1 MAGQLRIRNF
11 LPARVSGDIR
21 TDPVAAMTTSMNR
34 IGFVVSDIGNL
45 IVDMYQDKIDTVKNA
60 RRGRTLSKDKAREG
74 KIEKRIAPEV
84 KKQAEKE
91 TGNSDKKA
99 ATWIEKLL
107 SPFVWILE
115 KAAIWFTLDF
125 VSNPKNKEFLG
136 KTLNVIGKWLG
147 TFWKVF
153 STGVGWLLEAFGEKS
168 PIMGGLKILG
178 GLAALFV
185 ADRILK
191 PWKLLGD
198 FQKLSKFLGPG
209 IKKLG
214 QVLSQGTKKLA
225 TKGLSGAKAFAT
237 NPMAMSLTAGVVSTT
252 SRLAAGETVQN
263 AVGGGIGA
271 TVGSMA
277 LTAFLTPILGPFAPL
292 VGSLVGGFI
301 GDKIGAF
308 LGDAMTPI
316 FGPIKDYFVDVFWP
330 AFKAFIDPVVGPVM
344 DLFEEL
350 SPILKGIAEFL
361 GPLMGPAVQAIGKF
375 LGEGMEPLFTGLI
388 WIIKTGARAI
398 ADFVEG
404 AEDLGSRIDMA
415 GVWTSDVKKAGQE
428 FRDREREVEKHKRAQ
443 KDAKKKLGQL
453 IIMRDQKFDGDPD
466 GKNRSWRYTIGERI
480 QFEEEHIQDLADEL
494 IEREKRVVKA
504 KEKWER
510 EKELD
515 KERQA
520 EEWAA
525 AESGTGGEGNRGH
538 VVTSEAMKERSL
550 KLSPGM
556 HMGVDIAGAVGE
568 ELKAFLGGT
577 VQQTGFDKG
586 FGNYIAWTSSDG
598 MGQFFA
604 HMKEMSKFKAGDTF
618 SAGAVLGL
626 LGNTGQSTGPHLH
639 WETSTN
645 PNDVGRPKDN
655 PLSRI
660 NPLSKY
666 GKESPFTGVAE
677 PSAAITPSEGG
688 QGGGINSELKD
699 RSIQDAS
706 GQFAG
711 PGTTEPFV
719 IQPMIKEI
727 HKTGQGATVHHITK
741 PAKVGLS

>member
-1 MAGQLRIRNF
+1 MAGQLKIRNF
-11 LPARVSGDIR
+11 LPARVTGDVR
-21 TDPVAAMTTSMNR
+21 TDPVASMTLSMNR
-34 IGFVVSDIGNL
+34 LGFVVEDIGKL
-45 IVDMYQDKIDTVKNA
+45 MVSMYQDKIDTAKNQ
-60 RRGRTLSKDKAREG
+60 RRQRTLSKDKAREG
-74 KIEKRIAPEV
+74 KIEKRIAPQV

-99 ATWIEKLL
+99 GSWIEKLL
-107 SPFVWILE
+107 SPFIWIIE
-115 KAAIWFTLDF
+115 KAAMWFALDF
-125 VSNPKNKEFLG
+125 ASDPKNKEFLG

-168 PIMGGLKILG
+168 PVMGALKILG
-178 GLAALFV
+178 GLGALFV

-198 FQKLSKFLGPG
+198 FQRLSKFLGPG

-214 QVLSQGTKKLA
+214 EVIKTGAQKMGPKLM
-225 TKGLSGAKAFAT
+225 SGAKKFVT
-237 NPMAMSLTAGVVSTT
+237 NPAAMSLTAGVVSTT

-271 TVGSMA
+271 TVGSYA
-277 LTAFLTPILGPFAPL
+277 LTAFLTPILGPFAPI

-316 FGPIKDYFVDVFWP
+316 FGPIKEYFMDIALP
-330 AFKAFIDPVVGPVM
+330 TFKAFIDPLAGPIM
-344 DLFEEL
+344 DMLKELF
-350 SPILKGIAEFL
+350 PVLKGIADFFKPIAE
-361 GPLMGPAVQAIGKF
+361 GVIGTIAKF
-375 LGEGMEPLFTGLI
+375 LGAGLKVVWDSFI
-388 WIIKTGARAI
+388 WILKHGARAI
-398 ADFVEG
+398 ANFVEG
-404 AEDLGSRIDMA
+404 AGDLSSRIDTF
-415 GVWTSDVKKAGQE
+415 GVWTSDVDKAGQE
-428 FRDREREVEKHKRAQ
+428 FRDRQREVKQHKKTQ
-443 KDAKKKLGQL
+443 EDAERKLGQL
-453 IIMRDQKFDGDPD
+453 ILLRDDKYGGKDD
-466 GKNRSWRYTIGERI
+466 GKEWNWRYTIGERI
-480 QFEEEHIQDLADEL
+480 AIEEQHIKDLAEEL

-504 KEKWER
+504 KEKWEY

-515 KERQA
+515 KEKQA
-520 EEWAA
+520 AELAA
-525 AESGTGGEGNRGH
+525 AESGSGGEGNRGH

-577 VQQTGFDKG
+577 VQQVGFDKG
-586 FGNYIAWTSSDG
+586 FGNYIAWTSNDG

-604 HMKEMSKFKAGDTF
+604 HMQKMSPLKAGDTF
-618 SAGAVLGL
+618 TAGTVLGL
-626 LGNTGQSTGPHLH
+626 LGNTGKSSGPHLH

-666 GKESPFTGVAE
+666 GKESPFTGVVEPVAE
-677 PSAAITPSEGG
+677 ITPSDGG
-688 QGGGINSELKD
+688 QGGGINNELIE
-699 RSIQDAS
+699 RSLTEAS
-706 GQFAG
+706 QQWRGSVTNTQFI
-711 PGTTEPFV
+711 V
-719 IQPMIKEI
+719 QPMVKEVV
-727 HKTGQGATVHHITK
+727 KTKQTNVVNVTK
-741 PAKVGLS
+741 HASPSIN

>member
-1 MAGQLRIRNF
+1 MAGQLKIRNF
-11 LPARVSGDIR
+11 LPANVKGDIR

-34 IGFVVSDIGNL
+34 LGFVVSDIGNL
-45 IVDMYQDKIDTVKNA
+45 IVDMYQDKVDTAQNQ
-60 RRGRTLSKDKAREG
+60 RRQRTLSKDKAREG
-74 KIEKRIAPEV
+74 KIEKRIAPQV

-99 ATWIEKLL
+99 GTWIEKLL
-107 SPFVWILE
+107 SPFVWLLE

-125 VSNPKNKEFLG
+125 MSDPKNKEFLG
-136 KTLNVIGKWLG
+136 NTLNVIGKWLG

-225 TKGLSGAKAFAT
+225 SKGLSGAKAFAT

-330 AFKAFIDPVVGPVM
+330 AFKAFIDPVVGPIM

-361 GPLMGPAVQAIGKF
+361 GPLMGPAVKAIGDF
-375 LGEGMEPLFTGLI
+375 LSERFEPLFTGLI
-388 WIIKTGARAI
+388 WIIKNGARAI

-404 AEDLGSRIDMA
+404 AEDLGSRIDVA
-415 GVWTSDVKKAGQE
+415 GVWTSDVQKAGQE

-443 KDAKKKLGQL
+443 KDAEKKLGKL
-453 IIMRDQKFDGDPD
+453 IIMRNEKFDGDPD
-466 GKNRSWRYTIGERI
+466 GKNMSWRYTIGERI
-480 QFEEEHIQDLADEL
+480 EFEREHIQDLADEL

-520 EEWAA
+520 EELAA

-538 VVTSEAMKERSL
+538 VVTSEAMKERAL

-577 VQQTGFDKG
+577 VQQVGFDKG

-618 SAGAVLGL
+618 SPGAVLGL

-655 PLSRI
+655 PLSRLK
-660 NPLSKY
+660 PLSKY

-677 PSAAITPSEGG
+677 PSAKITPSEGA

-711 PGTTEPFV
+711 PGTTETFV
-719 IQPMIKEI
+719 IQPMIKEVI
-727 HKTGQGATVHHITK
+727 KTGEGVAVHNIIK
-741 PAKVGLS
+741 PAKVGLT